1 MANNLPTDDNQKP
14 VTPVDTPPSVPETP
28 SVIPE
33 TPEETP
39 TEKPAEPIIEIGS
52 LGQPSLSTIQETGS
66 APKSKSKKVK
76 TIVSVLG
83 LLLIII
89 SLPLSVILVKQR
101 QEIRKQAAFNDIQ
114 ITFES
119 ETAPS
124 SSNGGTYST
133 NFKVANTISST
144 RTVVVRKDS
153 CYCSAG
159 NPSGGCNDNCSSE
172 NVTLTIGGNQSTN
185 VTISARQP
193 SGSVCGSFQTD
204 LTVLSVN

>member
-1 MANNLPTDDNQKP
+1 MDNNLPTDKNQTE
-14 VTPVDTPPSVPETP
+14 TPIEVGSLEQDTPITSYTQTSVADD
-28 SVIPE
+28 S
-33 TPEETP
+33 
-39 TEKPAEPIIEIGS
+39 GN
-52 LGQPSLSTIQETGS
+52 
-66 APKSKSKKVK
+66 KKGKKIK
-76 TIVSVLG
+76 TIASVLG
-83 LLLIII
+83 ILLIII
-89 SLPLSVILVKQR
+89 SLPLAVILVKQR
-101 QEIRKQAAFNDIQ
+101 QEIRKEASESQPAFNDIQ

-144 RTVVVRKDS
+144 RTVVVEKRR

-172 NVTLTIGGNQSTN
+172 NATLTIGGNQSTN